1 MARPQ
6 RSVIPAAQKV
16 TPRNTE
22 RSPLRINQSQPT
34 VSASATASA
43 VQENSGTWPGSS
55 FAKLR
60 AMVGGNPVIIAN
72 QPNHMSAPS
81 RPELMA
87 PNHASAL
94 AAPRRKQ
101 RQRVDLARIAQKQ
114 QHRKADG
121 DRRDQH
127 ASARLDCAAASF
139 PKRP

>member
-1 MARPQ
+1 MTGRIRDVAGPQ

-34 VSASATASA
+34 VNASATASA

-60 AMVGGNPVIIAN
+60 EMVGGNPVIIAN

-94 AAPRRKQ
+94 AAPRRK
-101 RQRVDLARIAQKQ
+101 LGTPAPARS
-114 QHRKADG
+114 
-121 DRRDQH
+121 
-127 ASARLDCAAASF
+127 ASGTSSGNA
-139 PKRP
+139 